1 MIYIETESK
10 DAAFHFSVEEYIVR
24 HYPWGEPVMMIWRTD
39 KCAMIGGNQIVEA
52 EIDVGFS
59 RRHGI
64 QIVRRLSGGGTIYT
78 DPGALLYTVIQP
90 QQAECDSQEIA
101 RVHVAG
107 PVVAALNKMGV
118 PAKIEG
124 RNDILVDRK
133 KVSGFAQ
140 YARCGRLC
148 THGSLLYDT
157 DLEMLARVLRADEE
171 KIHSKA
177 LRSIRSRVTNII
189 DYMELPCSLAEFLEL
204 FKKHLLSDTE
214 VVSYVPTDHDLA
226 EINDIYRKQ
235 YGDPDWTFKR
245 SPKFS
250 FSNSKRF
257 PGGKV
262 EVNADVVS
270 GVVNSCSIHGDFLG
284 VSPIEDLEALFEN
297 ELFRY
302 QAFADVLRKAP
313 LRPYMGS
320 ITQEELLSCFF
331 E

>member
-52 EIDVGFS
+52 EIDVGFA
-59 RRHGI
+59 RRQGI
-64 QIVRRLSGGGTIYT
+64 QIVRRSSGGGTIYT

-90 QQAECDSQEIA
+90 LQAECDPQEIA

-118 PAKIEG
+118 SAKIEG
-124 RNDILVDRK
+124 RNDILVDQK

-140 YARCGRLC
+140 YARRGRLC

-157 DLEMLARVLRADEE
+157 DLEMLADVLRADEE
-171 KIHSKA
+171 KIRSKA

-189 DYMELPCSLAEFLEL
+189 GYMETPCSITEFLGL
-204 FKKHLLSDTE
+204 LKKHLLSDTDVIRYMLTE
-214 VVSYVPTDHDLA
+214 HDLA
-226 EINDIYRKQ
+226 EIDDIYHKQ

-250 FSNSKRF
+250 YSNSKRF

-262 EVNADVVS
+262 EVNADVVK
-270 GVVNSCSIHGDFLG
+270 GVVNSCFINGDFLG
-284 VSPIEDLEALFEN
+284 VSPIRELEMLFEN
-297 ELFRY
+297 KLFQY
-302 QAFADVLRKAP
+302 HAFADVLSKVP
-313 LRPYMGS
+313 LQPYLGS
-320 ITQEELLSCFF
+320 ITQEEFLSCFF

>member
-24 HYPWGEPVMMIWRTD
+24 HYPWGGPVMMIWRTD

-52 EIDVGFS
+52 EIDIGFA
-59 RRHGI
+59 RRQGI
-64 QIVRRLSGGGTIYT
+64 QIVRRSSGGGTIFT
-78 DPGALLYTVIQP
+78 DSGALLYTVIQP
-90 QQAECDSQEIA
+90 LRTDCDPQEIA
-101 RVHVAG
+101 RVHVAE
-107 PVVAALNKMGV
+107 PVAAALNKMGV

-124 RNDILVDRK
+124 RNDILVDQK

-140 YARCGRLC
+140 YARHGRLC

-157 DLEMLARVLRADEE
+157 DLEMLAGVLRADEE

-189 DYMELPCSLAEFLEL
+189 GYMERPCSVTEFHGLLKE
-204 FKKHLLSDTE
+204 HLLYGVETVRYMLTE
-214 VVSYVPTDHDLA
+214 HDLA
-226 EINDIYRKQ
+226 ETYDIYHKQ

-250 FSNSKRF
+250 FSNRKRF

-262 EVNADVVS
+262 DVNADVAK
-270 GVVNSCSIHGDFLG
+270 GVVNSCSIRGDFLG
-284 VSPIEDLEALFEN
+284 VSPIQDLETLFEN
-297 ELFRY
+297 KLFQY
-302 QAFADVLRKAP
+302 HAFADVLRKVP
-313 LRPYMGS
+313 LRLYLGS
-320 ITQEELLSCFF
+320 ITQDEFLSCFF

>member
-39 KCAMIGGNQIVEA
+39 KCAMIGNNQIVEA
-52 EIDVGFS
+52 EIDIGFA

-90 QQAECDSQEIA
+90 LQADCDSQEIA
-101 RVHVAG
+101 REHVAG
-107 PVVAALNKMGV
+107 SVAAALNKMGV

-157 DLEMLARVLRADEE
+157 DLEMLACVLRADEE
-171 KIHSKA
+171 KIRSKA

-189 DYMELPCSLAEFLEL
+189 GYMDSPCSLTEFLGL
-204 FKKHLLSDTE
+204 LKKHLLSGAE
-214 VVSYVPTDHDLA
+214 VARYMLTDHDLT
-226 EINDIYRKQ
+226 EINDIYYKQ
-235 YGDPDWTFKR
+235 YGDPDWTFKS

-270 GVVNSCSIHGDFLG
+270 GVVNSCSIYGDFLG
-284 VSPIEDLEALFEN
+284 VSPIKDLETLFEN
-297 ELFRY
+297 KLFQY
-302 QAFADVLRKAP
+302 QAFTDVLRKVP
-313 LRPYMGS
+313 LRPYLGS
-320 ITQEELLSCFF
+320 ITQDEFLSCFF

>member
-52 EIDVGFS
+52 EIDVGFA
-59 RRHGI
+59 RRQGI
-64 QIVRRLSGGGTIYT
+64 QIVRRSSGGGTIYT

-90 QQAECDSQEIA
+90 QQAGCDSQEIA

-124 RNDILVDRK
+124 RNDILVDQK

-140 YARCGRLC
+140 YARRGRLC

-157 DLEMLARVLRADEE
+157 DLEILADVLRVDEE
-171 KIHSKA
+171 KIRSKA
-177 LRSIRSRVTNII
+177 LKSIRSRVTNII
-189 DYMELPCSLAEFLEL
+189 DYMEPPCSLTEFLGL
-204 FKKHLLSDTE
+204 LKKHLLTGADVIRYMLTE
-214 VVSYVPTDHDLA
+214 HDLA
-226 EINDIYRKQ
+226 EIDDIYLKQ

-250 FSNSKRF
+250 FTNSKRF

-262 EVNADVVS
+262 EVNADVVK
-270 GVVNSCSIHGDFLG
+270 GIVNSCSIHGDFLG
-284 VSPIEDLEALFEN
+284 VSPIRELEMLFEN
-297 ELFRY
+297 KLFQY
-302 QAFADVLRKAP
+302 QAFADELSKVP
-313 LRPYMGS
+313 LQPYLGS

>member
-1 MIYIETESK
+1 MIYIESESN

-24 HYPWGEPVMMIWRTD
+24 HYPWGEPVMMIWQTE

-52 EIDVGFS
+52 EIDIGFAK
-59 RRHGI
+59 RHGI
-64 QIVRRLSGGGTIYT
+64 QIVRRSSGGGTIYT

-90 QQAECDSQEIA
+90 QRADCDSQEIA

-124 RNDILVDRK
+124 RNDILVDQK

-140 YARCGRLC
+140 YARSGRLC

-157 DLEMLARVLRADEE
+157 DLEMLAGVLRADEE
-171 KIHSKA
+171 KIRSKA

-189 DYMELPCSLAEFLEL
+189 GYMEPPCSLTEFLGL
-204 FKKHLLSDTE
+204 LKKHLLSDADVIMYTLTE
-214 VVSYVPTDHDLA
+214 HDLA
-226 EINDIYRKQ
+226 EIDDIYQKQ
-235 YGDPDWTFKR
+235 YGDPDWTFRR

-250 FSNSKRF
+250 FGNSKRF

-262 EVNADVVS
+262 DVNADVVK
-270 GVVNSCSIHGDFLG
+270 GVVNSCSIRGDFLG
-284 VSPIEDLEALFEN
+284 VSPIQDLETLFEN
-297 ELFRY
+297 KLFQY
-302 QAFADVLRKAP
+302 HAFVDVLREVP
-313 LRPYMGS
+313 LRQYLGS

>member
-1 MIYIETESK
+1 
-10 DAAFHFSVEEYIVR
+10 
-24 HYPWGEPVMMIWRTD
+24 
-39 KCAMIGGNQIVEA
+39 MIGGNQIVEA
-52 EIDVGFS
+52 EIDIGFA

-64 QIVRRLSGGGTIYT
+64 QIVRRSSGGGTIYT

-90 QQAECDSQEIA
+90 LQADCDSQEIA
-101 RVHVAG
+101 KVQVAG
-107 PVVAALNKMGV
+107 PVTNALNNMGV

-157 DLEMLARVLRADEE
+157 DLEMLAGVLRADQE

-177 LRSIRSRVTNII
+177 LRSIRGRVTNII
-189 DYMELPCSLAEFLEL
+189 DYMDSPCSITEFLEHL
-204 FKKHLLSDTE
+204 KKHLLSDTD
-214 VVSYVPTDHDLA
+214 VVRYMLTEHDLA
-226 EINDIYRKQ
+226 EIDDIYHKQ

-250 FSNSKRF
+250 YSSSKRF

-270 GVVNSCSIHGDFLG
+270 GVVNSCSIRGDFLG
-284 VSPIEDLEALFEN
+284 VSPIEDLEVLFEN
-297 ELFRY
+297 KLFQY
-302 QAFADVLRKAP
+302 HAFADVLRKVP
-313 LRPYMGS
+313 LRPYLGS